1 MKLAELAAE
10 PKLTKII
17 LEDEDI
23 VAKYGEPLEFW
34 IWDRQPID
42 NYMRMAKSTN
52 ENFDEIVTAV
62 NEMILDEEG
71 KRIVEGNVM
80 LPTNVLM
87 KAFTKVIETLGK

>member
-23 VAKYGEPLEFW
+23 VEKYGEALEFW

>member
-10 PKLTKII
+10 PKLIKII
-17 LEDEDI
+17 LDDEDL
-23 VAKYGEPLEFW
+23 VKKYNEPLEFW

-42 NYMRMAKSTN
+42 SYMRMAKSTT
-52 ENFDEIVTAV
+52 ENFEDIVNAV

-71 KRIVEGNVM
+71 KRIVQGNVM

>member
-10 PKLTKII
+10 PKLIKII
-17 LEDEDI
+17 LDDEDL
-23 VAKYGEPLEFW
+23 VKKYNEPLEFW

-42 NYMRMAKSTN
+42 SYMRMAKSTTD
-52 ENFDEIVTAV
+52 NFDDIVTAV

-71 KRIVEGNVM
+71 KRIMKGNVM

>member
-10 PKLTKII
+10 PKLIKII
-17 LEDEDI
+17 LDDEDL
-23 VAKYGEPLEFW
+23 VKKYNEPLEFW

-42 NYMRMAKSTN
+42 SYMRMAKSTTD
-52 ENFDEIVTAV
+52 NFDDIVSAV

-71 KRIVEGNVM
+71 KRIVQGNVM

>member
-10 PKLTKII
+10 PKLIKII
-17 LEDEDI
+17 LDDEDL
-23 VAKYGEPLEFW
+23 VKKYDEPLEFW

-42 NYMRMAKSTN
+42 SYMRMAKSTTD
-52 ENFDEIVTAV
+52 NFDDIVTAV

-71 KRIVEGNVM
+71 KRIMEGNVM

>member
-10 PKLTKII
+10 PKLIKII
-17 LEDEDI
+17 LDDEDL
-23 VAKYGEPLEFW
+23 VKKYNEPLEFW

-42 NYMRMAKSTN
+42 SYMRMAKSTT
-52 ENFDEIVTAV
+52 ENFDDIVSAV
-62 NEMILDEEG
+62 NEMILDEDG
-71 KRIVEGNVM
+71 KRIVQGNVM

>member
-10 PKLTKII
+10 PKLIKII
-17 LEDEDI
+17 LDDEDL
-23 VAKYGEPLEFW
+23 VKKYDEPLEFW

-42 NYMRMAKSTN
+42 SYMRMAKSTT
-52 ENFDEIVTAV
+52 ENFDDIVSAV

-71 KRIVEGNVM
+71 KRIVQGNVM

>member
-23 VAKYGEPLEFW
+23 VAKYGEALEFW